1 MWVQE
6 WMDGCLPIP
15 TPTALASPD
24 WLSSSRLVSP
34 SSSSSNFSLAIPCWF
49 SLPTD
54 PETQKDPEP
63 PGPVKDSPNWVPV
76 AVSSS
81 LVVGFIGLLV
91 TLLPPNPFF
100 FFSNSPPPVASRLSE
115 ALLW

>member
-15 TPTALASPD
+15 IPTALASPD

-100 FFSNSPPPVASRLSE
+100 FLF
-115 ALLW
+115 

>member
-1 MWVQE
+1 MAWV
-6 WMDGCLPIP
+6 L
-15 TPTALASPD
+15 TNTALASPD

-76 AVSSS
+76 AVS
-81 LVVGFIGLLV
+81 LVSRRRFHRAAGDIAA
-91 TLLPPNPFF
+91 TEPFF
-100 FFSNSPPPVASRLSE
+100 SFFSNSPPPVASRLSE
-115 ALLW
+115 ALHW